1 MNGLMKKSLLLRCF
15 NLVILGAVS
24 AVASAQISGAIYDTE
39 ITGTNVNQNQY
50 EHCYEVYLNGGPQNQ
65 NANGLPLGDYYF
77 MVTNPAGNVLL
88 SADDVRNRRLKV
100 TPDLNG
106 KGRING
112 PVPDPT
118 LPLVYPGHFSPANGG
133 LTYPGWTPDQ
143 NTEAIPNAANGS
155 QGVHLW
161 PYYETPNNGGV
172 YKIWL
177 IPVEDYE
184 PQHANNPAE
193 NFGFKAA
200 SQKTDTFGCVHDGG
214 VIPPSSLIQGVKFY
228 DADRDGNRDPD
239 EAPIEGWE
247 IRIVG
252 TLDGQP
258 VDYSTFTDEFG
269 EFTAEL
275 DEGTTFEICEVI
287 PDATPSWTQS
297 HPSPNEFSAGNAAQA
312 DEDQCWTGTIGE
324 DNILGLDFG
333 NYRAADFSGV
343 KFYDANVN
351 GINDDGQ
358 FVVGVRI
365 NIFIDGILHDPDELG
380 YTTLSGVN
388 GAWEVE
394 INLMD
399 SGDHNFVVVEVL
411 PGTSDPDC
419 YWMQTAPALVDG
431 ARQYT
436 LTEGAD
442 NLDFGNVCVCQPTN
456 GRTLGFWSNR
466 NGQDILRANDPA
478 WRTLLNSLSL
488 RRANGTDYDVPATSF
503 SNAYGNFRTWLLNG
517 TAVNMAYMLSVQLAA
532 SSLNVAYNGLD
543 ASDILWLTPSM
554 AACYGSTTVTLGQV
568 QADAQAALAADGL
581 TLDGDPNRAHQ
592 ECLKNILDAS
602 NNNSLLVIEGEPCDV
617 IYP

>member
-1 MNGLMKKSLLLRCF
+1 MNGLIKNSLLLRF
-15 NLVILGAVS
+15 SILVMLAAVS
-24 AVASAQISGAIYDTE
+24 TVASAQLHGAIYTSLAD
-39 ITGTNVNQNQY
+39 GTTVNQNTY
-50 EHCYEVYLNGGPQNQ
+50 AAKEDVYLNGGPQNVSSQ
-65 NANGLPLGDYYF
+65 GLPDQDYYF
-77 MVTNPAGNVLL
+77 MVTDPNGTNKL
-88 SADDVRNRRLKV
+88 STDDVRNRRLQVIGGVIFGSK
-100 TPDLNG
+100 
-106 KGRING
+106 
-112 PVPDPT
+112 PDPT
-118 LPLVYPGHFSPANGG
+118 DP
-133 LTYPGWTPDQ
+133 LTYPGHLD
-143 NTEAIPNAANGS
+143 GS
-155 QGVHLW
+155 VSPTTGSKPVQLF
-161 PYYETPNNGGV
+161 PFDDTPNTGGV
-172 YKIWL
+172 YKVWL
-177 IPVEDYE
+177 IPVSDYDPDE
-184 PQHANNPAE
+184 AQNPAQ
-193 NFGFKAA
+193 NFGFK
-200 SQKTDTFGCVHDGG
+200 SGNTKTDNFKVLNGNP
-214 VIPPSSLIQGVKFY
+214 IPPSSLISGVKFY
-228 DADRDGNRDPD
+228 DADRDGERDPD
-239 EAPIEGWE
+239 EDLLEGWE
-247 IRIVG
+247 IRIIG
-252 TLDGQP
+252 TLGGDP
-258 VDYSTFTDEFG
+258 LDLTVFTDING
-269 EFTAEL
+269 EYTVEL
-275 DEGTTFEICEVI
+275 DEGTTFEICEVV
-287 PDATPSWTQS
+287 PDATPAWTQS

-312 DEDQCWTGTIGE
+312 DADQCWTGTVGE
-324 DNILGLDFG
+324 NNIIGLDFG
-333 NYRAADFSGV
+333 NFRAADFSGV

-365 NIFIDGILHDPDELG
+365 NVFVDGALHNPDNLG

-394 INLMD
+394 INLLD
-399 SGDHNFVVVEVL
+399 SEDHSFVVVEVL

-431 ARQYT
+431 ARQYE

-442 NLDFGNVCVCQPTN
+442 DLDFGNVCVCQPTN

-478 WRTLLNSLSL
+478 WRTLLNGLSL

-581 TLDGDPNRAHQ
+581 TLDGDPNRADQ